1 MGKKAKT
8 FLTRIYQGAV
18 MGTADVV
25 PGVSGATM
33 ALILGIYLELVNAIK
48 SFDTKW
54 LRAIF
59 TLQWDVAIG
68 RPHFMFVIPLFSG
81 IVMAIIFFT
90 QVVPLPKLLISHP
103 EKIYSVFFGL
113 IIGSIIFLLR
123 SFRPITW
130 KKLFFFTMGLALGF
144 TVLSIVPSNYPDTP
158 LFIFAT
164 GILAACAMISP
175 GISGSFILL
184 LLGKYSVVL
193 DAIGDIEPA
202 ILIPFILGFGVGICL
217 FARLLSSI
225 IKKFPTA
232 FTLGIAGF
240 LTASLYRIWPFQ
252 ERIYTTV
259 HEKLR
264 LVSSSP
270 ELPVLSSTTLYS
282 LVLVIIGLSI
292 ILIIQYFSQKKSVYS
307 Q

>member
-1 MGKKAKT
+1 
-8 FLTRIYQGAV
+8 
-18 MGTADVV
+18 
-25 PGVSGATM
+25 
-33 ALILGIYLELVNAIK
+33 
-48 SFDTKW
+48 
-54 LRAIF
+54 
-59 TLQWDVAIG
+59 
-68 RPHFMFVIPLFSG
+68 
-81 IVMAIIFFT
+81 
-90 QVVPLPKLLISHP
+90 
-103 EKIYSVFFGL
+103 
-113 IIGSIIFLLR
+113 
-123 SFRPITW
+123 
-130 KKLFFFTMGLALGF
+130 
-144 TVLSIVPSNYPDTP
+144 
-158 LFIFAT
+158 
-164 GILAACAMISP
+164 MISP